1 MAAAPGIRS
10 TRWTVLRIPSFRRY
24 VVAQLASAA
33 GMWNQRVAELWLLL
47 ELTGDGLSLGLGT
60 ALRTAPALVLAA
72 PAGYLADRY
81 DRRTL
86 LTITQ
91 IGRGVVGLA
100 FALLA
105 ATDRPPLVAVYAMIF
120 CLGTA
125 AALDAPIRRSFVR
138 DVVDDEHLQA
148 AAGLHTAMISAGRML
163 GPISAGLLIEF
174 AGLPWAFA
182 MCVVTSLIAVTSIRS
197 IPLRPH
203 TEPAAGRRAE
213 RTGPTAN
220 AATDVTMPDVLVLL
234 AVFSALGWNLD
245 IVLPM
250 LTGDGGGG
258 GPLAFSGLVIAL
270 SLGSFVGS
278 VAGAARASTGR
289 HLSSLAVPLLAFCAC
304 LPALAQL
311 DGLVAVSLMLVVAG
325 GFGGLFLAGTNSGL
339 QLAAAPAVQG
349 RMVAV
354 YATIFTGSRALGAPL
369 TGAGIDQFGPRR
381 TLSLLGVVTGAAA
394 LAALATLARRRRR
407 RQPATVGAS

>member
-1 MAAAPGIRS
+1 
-10 TRWTVLRIPSFRRY
+10 
-24 VVAQLASAA
+24 
-33 GMWNQRVAELWLLL
+33 
-47 ELTGDGLSLGLGT
+47 
-60 ALRTAPALVLAA
+60 
-72 PAGYLADRY
+72 
-81 DRRTL
+81 
-86 LTITQ
+86 
-91 IGRGVVGLA
+91 
-100 FALLA
+100 
-105 ATDRPPLVAVYAMIF
+105 
-120 CLGTA
+120 
-125 AALDAPIRRSFVR
+125 
-138 DVVDDEHLQA
+138 
-148 AAGLHTAMISAGRML
+148 
-163 GPISAGLLIEF
+163 
-174 AGLPWAFA
+174 
-182 MCVVTSLIAVTSIRS
+182 
-197 IPLRPH
+197 
-203 TEPAAGRRAE
+203 
-213 RTGPTAN
+213 
-220 AATDVTMPDVLVLL
+220 MPDVLVLL

-278 VAGAARASTGR
+278 VAGAARAATGR
-289 HLSSLAVPLLAFCAC
+289 HVSSLAVPLLAFCAC